1 MSCPPQDSPHYP
13 FFVELINGGRVW
25 RDDKLNQKQEWLTLD
40 HPRIDSNPANVCLFG
55 YSDLSLPLDQR
66 QVEQQGKYRRHTATR
81 QQWDKIEGD
90 EGWGS
95 TEIRKALLDLQCS
108 VELLNELNTLSGK
121 PSILDQS
128 INNWPDGQVT
138 KSDKVKSLCE
148 EALKGI
154 AHLERFPPTY
164 EKLLK
169 LEVED
174 LVVTALQKAIEML

>member
-1 MSCPPQDSPHYP
+1 VSK
-13 FFVELINGGRVW
+13 
-25 RDDKLNQKQEWLTLD
+25 DDANFDQSHNFTNQMTC
-40 HPRIDSNPANVCLFG
+40 SN
-55 YSDLSLPLDQR
+55 SQR
-66 QVEQQGKYRRHTATR
+66 KYRWHTATR

-90 EGWGS
+90 EGWGP

-128 INNWPDGQVT
+128 INNWPDGQAT
-138 KSDKVKSLCE
+138 ESSNVKSLCE
-148 EALKGI
+148 EALKEI

-169 LEVED
+169 LEAED
-174 LVVTALQKAIEML
+174 LVVTALQKAIELL